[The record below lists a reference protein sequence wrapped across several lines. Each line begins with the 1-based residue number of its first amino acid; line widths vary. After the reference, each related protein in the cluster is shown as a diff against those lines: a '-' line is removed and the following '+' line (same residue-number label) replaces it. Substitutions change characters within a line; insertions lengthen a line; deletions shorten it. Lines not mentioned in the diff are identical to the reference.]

1 MTLRFSQSSAAHGWL
16 PGFRLSHPRSLASG
30 LAVVVLSV
38 ATLAFPFAASAQ
50 TQPQADAPTEQSP
63 FMPPPPPAITP
74 GGTVVEDV
82 IARVNDQIISRSDI
96 ERAQQELL
104 QEGRQQGASQAE
116 MDLRQ
121 KQLLRDLID
130 QQLLLSKGKQLGIT
144 GDTELVKRLDDIR
157 KQNKFDTMEDLEKA
171 AAAQGVSFE
180 DFKANIRN
188 SIITQQVVRDEV
200 GRRLQLSMA
209 DVQKYYDTHK
219 QEFSQPESVH
229 LSEILIPT
237 PAVAGGSPDNATVAK
252 ALATANSVH
261 SSLKD
266 GANFADL
273 AKKFSGGA
281 TAQQGG
287 DLGDYKRGALA
298 KELEDKT
305 FVLPAGGYTEPIR
318 TRQGYVILKVDAHNA
333 GGVPPLADVQQQVEE
348 AIYNQQMQPA
358 LRAYLTHLREDA
370 YIDIAPGFVDS
381 GASPNETKPVYS
393 AYVPPVKKVK
403 KVVEKKRFD
412 RRGHAV
418 PATANASAQAASAT
432 PAVLNGTAVPGASNG
447 AQAASASTTAPA
459 TGRMSKR
466 KSSKSNKPQK
476 IKREKVRF
484 GQAPREALPTSEAS
498 TDAASAA
505 TPGTAMSAQNLGTAM
520 MASTQAEAAP
530 VSPLADPNADPL
542 APKPA
547 EVKKGRYSDRMK
559 LPKKKKV
566 IGPTADPFAPPT
578 ATTQEEQT
586 AKVQSAPLGLNG
598 NTAAK
603 PKKKKR
609 QKGEKKQRL
618 QGKQKVAPTV
628 LQPSTAPSPLAAPP
642 ASGIHLQGTPTD
654 AAQPA
659 PAGQPATAPGTTPQN

>member
-1 MTLRFSQSSAAHGWL
+1 
-16 PGFRLSHPRSLASG
+16 
-30 LAVVVLSV
+30 
-38 ATLAFPFAASAQ
+38 
-50 TQPQADAPTEQSP
+50 
-63 FMPPPPPAITP
+63 MPPPPQAITP

-96 ERAQQELL
+96 ERAQQELA
-104 QEGRQQGASQAE
+104 QEARQQGATQAE
-116 MDLRQ
+116 IDQRQ

-130 QQLLLSKGKQLGIT
+130 QQLLLSRGKQLGIT
-144 GDTELVKRLDDIR
+144 GDTELVKRLDEIR
-157 KQNKFDTMEDLEKA
+157 KQNKFDTLEDLEKA

-188 SIITQQVVRDEV
+188 GIITQQVVRDEV
-200 GRRLQLSMA
+200 GRKLQLSMA
-209 DVQKYYDTHK
+209 DVQKYYDAHK
-219 QEFSQPESVH
+219 QEFAQPESVH

-237 PAVAGGSPDNATVAK
+237 PGTAGGAPDSATVAK
-252 ALATANSVH
+252 ALATANTVH
-261 SSLKD
+261 SSLSS
-266 GANFADL
+266 GANFSEM

-305 FVLPAGGYTEPIR
+305 FSLPVGAYTEPIR
-318 TRQGYVILKVDAHNA
+318 TRQGYVILKVDAHNK
-333 GGVPPLADVQQQVEE
+333 GGVPPLADVQQPVEE

-370 YIDIAPGFVDS
+370 YIDIASGFVDT

-393 AYVPPVKKVK
+393 AYVPPTKKVK

-412 RRGHAV
+412 RHGRAI
-418 PATANASAQAASAT
+418 PAAASGSAKAASAA
-432 PAVLNGTAVPGASNG
+432 PAVLNGTPAASSANG
-447 AQAASASTTAPA
+447 AQPASTSTPA
-459 TGRMSKR
+459 TGRLSKR
-466 KSSKSNKPQK
+466 KSSKSEKPQK

-498 TDAASAA
+498 NDSSPAT

-520 MASTQAEAAP
+520 MASTQADAAP
-530 VSPLADPNADPL
+530 ASPLTDPNADPL
-542 APKPA
+542 APKAA

-559 LPKKKKV
+559 LPKKKKAT
-566 IGPTADPFAPPT
+566 GPTADPFAPP
-578 ATTQEEQT
+578 APTTQEDQT

-609 QKGEKKQRL
+609 KKGEKKQRL
-618 QGKQKVAPTV
+618 QGKQKVVPTV
-628 LQPSTAPSPLAAPP
+628 VQPSNAPSPLVGTPSSGVAP
-642 ASGIHLQGTPTD
+642 QGTPTAPSGEPLKGTPAD

-659 PAGQPATAPGTTPQN
+659 QPAPTGQPATAPVTAPQN

>member
-1 MTLRFSQSSAAHGWL
+1 
-16 PGFRLSHPRSLASG
+16 
-30 LAVVVLSV
+30 
-38 ATLAFPFAASAQ
+38 
-50 TQPQADAPTEQSP
+50 
-63 FMPPPPPAITP
+63 MPPPPPAITP

-96 ERAQQELL
+96 ERAQQELA

-209 DVQKYYDTHK
+209 DVQKYYDAHK

-237 PAVAGGSPDNATVAK
+237 PAVAGGAPDNATVAK

-348 AIYNQQMQPA
+348 SIYNQQMQPA
-358 LRAYLTHLREDA
+358 LRSYLTHLREDA

-393 AYVPPVKKVK
+393 AYVPPAKKVK

-418 PATANASAQAASAT
+418 PATANASAKAASAT
-432 PAVLNGTAVPGASNG
+432 PAVLNGTAVPAASNG
-447 AQAASASTTAPA
+447 APASTSTPA

-466 KSSKSNKPQK
+466 KSSKSNKPEK

-484 GQAPREALPTSEAS
+484 GQAPREALPASEAS
-498 TDAASAA
+498 TDATPAA

-520 MASTQAEAAP
+520 MASAQAEAAP
-530 VSPLADPNADPL
+530 ASPLADPNADPL
-542 APKPA
+542 APKPVEA
-547 EVKKGRYSDRMK
+547 KKGRYSDRMK

-566 IGPTADPFAPPT
+566 IGPTADPFSPPT

-586 AKVQSAPLGLNG
+586 TKVQSAPLGLNG

-609 QKGEKKQRL
+609 QKGEKKERL

-642 ASGIHLQGTPTD
+642 ASGIPLQGTPTTTSGEPLKGTPTD

-659 PAGQPATAPGTTPQN
+659 PAGQPATAAPGTTPQN